1 MPLGLEKKLRKETG
15 NAEPKHTR
23 GGRAIDQ
30 GEDCGVEYKRIVAH
44 RWEAAGTN
52 WCCIP
57 RLALR
62 RAILKCR
69 AV

>member
-1 MPLGLEKKLRKETG
+1 MLGFGGKKPRKETG

-30 GEDCGVEYKRIVAH
+30 GEDCGAEYKRIVAH

-57 RLALR
+57 PSRPQACDVKVR
-62 RAILKCR
+62 
-69 AV
+69 VV